1 MKKTKIINNSSIWDL
16 HIHTCDSPKSTGEFQ
31 KMDVTTYVDK
41 LIEIFSNYPDL
52 ALISFTD
59 HNYISYE
66 VYKEFY
72 GRESKITLIPGIE
85 VDIKIDGIKDSK
97 HLIFYFNIELD
108 NLEKFA
114 NEINLFLKDKTSI
127 KINEILEF
135 LVSKKIEFL
144 ISPHAFKQ
152 GKRSIDYD
160 WNDEETTGKN
170 MHKFMDQFF
179 CFWEAAGYSDITKAV
194 EFLKDVDKE
203 EKISII
209 SFSDSSDAK
218 KLEEYLSNPPQYFKS
233 LPNFKG
239 IQLAGTDS
247 RRILKNK
254 KVIDKENSGNI
265 IGSIKIN
272 GEEIELSDRLN
283 AIVGGRGSGKS
294 ILIDNLALN
303 MDSTIRENKSLK
315 DERISFLDT
324 MDISLYNLD
333 GTRISIDSK
342 KVDFFDQSYVSKIF
356 NSDNISYEI
365 ETYFQDEFNSLGEMN
380 KETEL
385 QNIKTVYEDKL
396 KNTVQIKPT
405 SNISNFIGKYKIIDD
420 KALEIKIKKGDIVPV
435 KKVNF
440 DVTSAIEYAKNG
452 NKLIPSQLKDNI
464 KVNLA
469 LNQLLRVVIEQSEIY
484 NNEQE
489 KLNLENIIRQNCINF
504 NESKSKDLQEKNK
517 EEELFL
523 QHFNYESN
531 SYTERAS
538 IVNALIYLD
547 NSYQSEK
554 SLSDIKNGVDD
565 NRFKFEKKIK
575 FERPLDYFKRICIKN
590 MGRKFEKYE
599 IDELINIFIYKIND
613 EIKST
618 KTIND
623 FINELKSLSDYHV
636 SYESNILYGQD
647 ETNFENIINMSPGT
661 QTNILMEYIVSKQT
675 EIPLLIDQPED
686 NIDNE
691 TIYSKLTDWFEKLKM
706 KRQVIVVT
714 HDANIVI
721 NADAENVIIATKN
734 ENNSFSYSY
743 GALEYKDILNRISII
758 LDGGVEAVERRLKKY
773 GREKNSNKN

>member
-1 MKKTKIINNSSIWDL
+1 MKKAKIINNSSIWDL
-16 HIHTCDSPKSTGEFQ
+16 HIHTCNSPKSTGEFQ
-31 KMDVTTYVDK
+31 KMNVITYVDK

-52 ALISFTD
+52 TLISFTD

-85 VDIKIDGIKDSK
+85 IDIKIDGIKDSK
-97 HLIFYFNIELD
+97 HLIFYFNIEPD
-108 NLEKFA
+108 KLEEFA
-114 NEINLFLKDKTSI
+114 NEINLFLKDKTPI

-170 MHKFMDQFF
+170 IHKFMDQFF
-179 CFWEAAGYSDITKAV
+179 CFWEAAGYSDIAKAV

-218 KLEEYLSNPPQYFKS
+218 KLEEYLSNPPQFFKS

-247 RRILKNK
+247 RRILKTK
-254 KVIDKENSGNI
+254 KIIDKDNSGNI
-265 IGSIKIN
+265 IGSIKIS

-303 MDSTIRENKSLK
+303 MDSSIRENKSLK
-315 DERISFLDT
+315 DKRISFLDT
-324 MDISLYNLD
+324 MNISLYNLD
-333 GTRISIDSK
+333 GTSISIDSK
-342 KVDFFDQSYVSKIF
+342 KIDFFDQSYVSKIF

-385 QNIKTVYEDKL
+385 QKIKTDYEDKL
-396 KNTVQIKPT
+396 NKTVQVKPT
-405 SNISNFIGKYKIIDD
+405 SNISNFIGKYKIIND
-420 KALEIKIKKGDIVPV
+420 KALEIKIRKGDNVTV
-435 KKVNF
+435 KKVDF

-452 NKLIPSQLKDNI
+452 NKLIPSQLKDNV

-469 LNQLLRVVIEQSEIY
+469 LNQLLTVVIEQSEIY

-489 KLNLENIIRQNCINF
+489 KLNLENIIRQNCIHF

-531 SYTERAS
+531 SYTERAN

-547 NSYQSEK
+547 NNYQPEK
-554 SLSDIKNGVDD
+554 SLSNIKNGIDD
-565 NRFKFEKKIK
+565 NKFKFEKKIK

-590 MGRKFEKYE
+590 MGKKFEKFE
-599 IDELINIFIYKIND
+599 INELINIFIYKIND

-623 FINELKSLSDYHV
+623 FINELKSLSDYHI
-636 SYESNILYGQD
+636 SYESNILYSPNA
-647 ETNFENIINMSPGT
+647 TKFENIINMSPGT

-721 NADAENVIIATKN
+721 NSDAENVIIATKN

-773 GREKNSNKN
+773 GREKNSYKN